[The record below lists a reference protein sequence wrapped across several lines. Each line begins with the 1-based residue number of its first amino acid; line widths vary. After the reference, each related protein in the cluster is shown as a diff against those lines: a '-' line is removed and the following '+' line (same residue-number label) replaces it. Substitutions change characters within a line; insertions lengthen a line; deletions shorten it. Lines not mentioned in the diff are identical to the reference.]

1 MHFWPI
7 TKDGRDEGHSGIV
20 LKRGII
26 LNLQPTPKVLIHSTG
41 IYWGF
46 VSCVL
51 VNVNRQE
58 SKMTLTLFLEDAIV

>member
-20 LKRGII
+20 LERGNI

-41 IYWGF
+41 IY
-46 VSCVL
+46 
-51 VNVNRQE
+51 
-58 SKMTLTLFLEDAIV
+58 